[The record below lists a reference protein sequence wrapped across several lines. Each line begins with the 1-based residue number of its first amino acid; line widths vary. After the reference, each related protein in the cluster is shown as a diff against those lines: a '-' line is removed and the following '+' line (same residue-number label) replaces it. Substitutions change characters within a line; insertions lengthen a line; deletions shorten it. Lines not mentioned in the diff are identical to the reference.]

1 MGGVTSLLTLV
12 TVTSH
17 YGAGNHNRSW
27 CRTHSFPAALRAA
40 ATSGLRDQARPA
52 AAGPRRRERGGTGSV
67 APARPAPHPSTLSH
81 GSNMFKWL
89 LLPLSP
95 AWNPPRNQRRHARW
109 LHSHQMAPRVI
120 ISAVLRQAG
129 FRPGPAARATDRCDP
144 KLWLARSE
152 NICSPR
158 RLQVAWGG
166 GGPGRRSIDI
176 STLHLS
182 RWSSCS
188 CGAQLRLTRGS
199 WQLVLPL
206 Q

>member
-1 MGGVTSLLTLV
+1 MGSVTSLLT
-12 TVTSH
+12 S
-17 YGAGNHNRSW
+17 NNCRSW

-52 AAGPRRRERGGTGSV
+52 AAGPRRRRERGSNWFCSPR
-67 APARPAPHPSTLSH
+67 PARPAPRTLSH

-120 ISAVLRQAG
+120 ISVILRQAG
-129 FRPGPAARATDRCDP
+129 LRPGPAARFTDRCDP

-158 RLQVAWGG
+158 RLQVAGGG

-182 RWSSCS
+182 RWSSCGCGDQPS
-188 CGAQLRLTRGS
+188 CA
-199 WQLVLPL
+199 
-206 Q
+206 